1 MRVTFNKGIPG
12 FEELKGF
19 IIKDLEGNAKFKIL
33 EAEESEVSFVTTN
46 PFDIYSEY
54 EIDLSDEIIKELMIE
69 KPEDVL
75 VLSIITLGKTLESS
89 TMNLKAPIVINIKN
103 NLGRQYILQNESY
116 ETKHPLIRREQNVSN
131 Y

>member
-1 MRVTFNKGIPG
+1 MKVTFNKGIPG
-12 FEELKGF
+12 FDTLRNF

-33 EAEESEVSFVTTN
+33 ESEESEISFVTVN

-54 EIDLSDEIIKELMIE
+54 EINLNDETIKELQIE

-75 VLSIITLGKTLESS
+75 ILSIITLGKTLETS
-89 TMNLKAPIVINIKN
+89 TMNLKAPVVINIKN
-103 NLGRQYILQNESY
+103 NLGKQFILQNEKY

-131 Y
+131 Q

>member
-1 MRVTFNKGIPG
+1 MEITFKKGIPG
-12 FEELKGF
+12 FDFVKYFVLKELK
-19 IIKDLEGNAKFKIL
+19 DNERFKIL
-33 EAEESEVSFVTTN
+33 ESKESEVSFITIS
-46 PFDIYSEY
+46 PFEIYSDY
-54 EIDLSDEIIKELMIE
+54 EIDLNEETIKELQID

-89 TMNLKAPIVINIKN
+89 TMNLQAPIVINIKK
-103 NLGRQYILQNESY
+103 NLGKQYIMQNTKY